1 MTASNELW
9 IAWRS
14 SGVQNM
20 RERGSTAPR
29 HFYFARHFLLI
40 DEKLWQGA
48 GGSKVY
54 FFARHF
60 ILWKYLKCPGKCGS
74 KGHFC
79 RAFFME
85 IFKVLWTLIK
95 TWSNVVIYAL
105 CLIWLK
111 CRDLSSLPHFGWNVV
126 IWRFARHKMSAPRL
140 LKLFCTPAQTWHMF
154 DKYTTLN

>member
-1 MTASNELW
+1 MKWLQYICENVIGLQHICFSKGCIICKILN
-9 IAWRS
+9 
-14 SGVQNM
+14 
-20 RERGSTAPR
+20 PR

-40 DEKLWQGA
+40 DEKLWQVA

-140 LKLFCTPAQTWHMF
+140 LKLFCTP
-154 DKYTTLN
+154 DE